1 MRNTVSYDTAYFSCQ
16 GSIRRLRKLLGPIVR
31 INPYELHINDPDYY
45 DEVYAGGGRKRNKYG
60 AFVRLYGTDQG
71 TLVTL
76 DHDLHRV
83 RRGALNP
90 FFSKANVRKLE
101 PIIQRRAQ
109 KVLFRMGNL
118 ENTGQP
124 LNIFYLFSAFTS
136 DVIVEYAFGESHD
149 YLERED
155 LNKDFYHM
163 MDSMH
168 HMGAAAKQ
176 FGWLMPLLL
185 SIPEWITTRV
195 DKGMAAF
202 AALQNVSVSAITRA
216 TREY

>member
-1 MRNTVSYDTAYFSCQ
+1 M
-16 GSIRRLRKLLGPIVR
+16 
-31 INPYELHINDPDYY
+31 
-45 DEVYAGGGRKRNKYG
+45 YG
-60 AFVRLYGTDQG
+60 ADKG

-83 RRGALNP
+83 RRSALNP

-155 LNKDFYHM
+155 LNEDFYHM

-176 FGWLMPLLL
+176 FSWLMPLLL
-185 SIPEWITTRV
+185 SIPQSITTRV

-202 AALQNVSVSAITRA
+202 AALQNVSLSIIARA
-216 TREY
+216 T

>member
-1 MRNTVSYDTAYFSCQ
+1 MRNMVSYITAYFSCQ

-60 AFVRLYGTDQG
+60 RFVRLYGAEQG

-83 RRGALNP
+83 RRSALNP

-109 KVLFRMGNL
+109 RVLFRMGNL
-118 ENTGQP
+118 ENTGQL

-136 DVIVEYAFGESHD
+136 DVIVEYAFGESHN

-155 LNKDFYHM
+155 LNEDFYHM

-185 SIPEWITTRV
+185 SIPEWIPTRV

-202 AALQNVSVSAITRA
+202 AALQNVSASAIAHA
-216 TREY
+216 TLEY